1 MSKKPQPVVEIKRT
15 KNLTIKAPVQEPE
28 PIDVDED
35 FDEDGDEEDGLSLD
49 EKKKQFGEVFTPPEL
64 VNEILDNLPKDLWND
79 PSKTW
84 LDNSAGAGAF
94 LIEVKRRLM
103 EGLKDW
109 EPDAVKREAHILDKQ
124 IYGVELQEDNWQQ
137 CRRNLGLTP
146 KGNDGNIV
154 CADGLTYNYNFE
166 KNSKGGYV
174 MGDSTLENLVEMPLT
189 TVTENTEPSIKKKE
203 VVEVADTGD
212 MFDWG

>member
-94 LIEVKRRLM
+94 LIDVNRR
-103 EGLKDW
+103 
-109 EPDAVKREAHILDKQ
+109 
-124 IYGVELQEDNWQQ
+124 
-137 CRRNLGLTP
+137 
-146 KGNDGNIV
+146 
-154 CADGLTYNYNFE
+154 
-166 KNSKGGYV
+166 
-174 MGDSTLENLVEMPLT
+174 
-189 TVTENTEPSIKKKE
+189 
-203 VVEVADTGD
+203 
-212 MFDWG
+212 